1 MKTNI
6 FKTVLPALAILLA
19 MSLSFAVE
27 LERVNQTGYFDDP
40 LEEGIQQEITDC
52 EPNLNTEQC
61 KSVAGFQLYASD
73 ELDAI
78 PNNELR
84 KVNQ

>member
-27 LERVNQTGYFDDP
+27 LKREVQTGYFDDP
-40 LEEGIQQEITDC
+40 LVPGIQEEMTDC
-52 EPNLNTEQC
+52 KKNNPNELCNSAE
-61 KSVAGFQLYASD
+61 GFQLYDTAD
-73 ELDAI
+73 LNNI
-78 PNNELR
+78 PNNQLKR
-84 KVNQ
+84 LN